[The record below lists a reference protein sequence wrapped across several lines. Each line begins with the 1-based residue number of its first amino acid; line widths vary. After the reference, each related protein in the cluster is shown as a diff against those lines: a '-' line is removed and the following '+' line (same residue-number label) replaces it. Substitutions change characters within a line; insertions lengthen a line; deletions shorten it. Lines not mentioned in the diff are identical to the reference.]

1 MSKLKININKI
12 DEWNSGLKQPL
23 IVAGPCS
30 AETEEQLLTTAL
42 EIAKLNKVSIFRAGV
57 WKFRTRPDSFEGAG
71 SIALAWLKTVKQETG
86 LLTAVEVANTEHL
99 EEALKNEV
107 DVLWIGARTTVNPFY
122 VQEIANALKG
132 VDIPVMIKNPVN
144 PDLNLWAGA
153 LERFNRAGITK
164 LIAVHRGFSSFEKT
178 PYRNDPMWEIPI
190 ELKTLCPDLPII
202 CDPSHISG
210 NTDLLQSVAQKAID
224 LDMAG
229 LMIETHI
236 KPEAALS
243 DAQQQVTPAG
253 LDELLTNLKYRK
265 SSRQECRENGFESH
279 LKVLRELIDNV
290 DEKLLQTM
298 SKRMEIVEKIGEY
311 KRDNNITI
319 FQLKRWN
326 EIISTRPEFAKKLGL
341 TEEFAK
347 KLYELIHKESIQR
360 QTEIMNSEAVDR

>member
-1 MSKLKININKI
+1 MSKLKLNIKQLN
-12 DEWNSGLKQPL
+12 EWITGNNQPL
-23 IVAGPCS
+23 IIAGPCS
-30 AETEEQLLTTAL
+30 AETEEQLLTTAF

-57 WKFRTRPDSFEGAG
+57 WKFRTRPDYFEGAG
-71 SIALAWLKTVKQETG
+71 SIALEWLKTVKQETG

-99 EEALKNEV
+99 EEALKKEV

-132 VDIPVMIKNPVN
+132 VDIPVMIKNPVI
-144 PDLNLWAGA
+144 PDLNLWLGA

-178 PYRNDPMWEIPI
+178 PYRNAPMWEIPI
-190 ELKTLCPDLPII
+190 ELKILCPDLPVI

-210 NTDLLQSVAQKAID
+210 KTELLQSLAQKAID
-224 LDMAG
+224 LDMDG

-236 KPEAALS
+236 NPKVALS
-243 DAQQQVTPAG
+243 DASQQVTPAG

-265 SSRQECRENGFESH
+265 SSLKNKGFESH
-279 LKVLRELIDNV
+279 LEVLREQIDEI
-290 DEKLLQTM
+290 DKELLQTL
-298 SKRMEIVEKIGEY
+298 SKRMDIVEKIGEH

-319 FQLKRWN
+319 LQLKRWN
-326 EIISTRPEFAKKLGL
+326 EIISTRPDFAKMLGL

-347 KLYELIHKESIQR
+347 KLYELIHEESIQR
-360 QTEIMNSEAVDR
+360 QTEIMNSEVVDR